1 MNKLYRSSRDRKI
14 TGLCGGLS
22 EYLNVDATLLR
33 ILLVVV
39 TAFSGGTIIA
49 VYIIAALVVPK
60 EPPYYGDF
68 GPNHHSNNNYVP
80 PYGAGPGPGPGPGP
94 GGYDPYRY
102 KTQHQTNMYQTP
114 PKPDWSEP
122 AYKADPAVDKQFDSM
137 MDDLEK
143 KALKRE
149 IEQLKSKIEKY
160 EKGE

>member
-1 MNKLYRSSRDRKI
+1 VNKLYRSSRDRKI

-60 EPPYYGDF
+60 EPPQYGNF
-68 GPNHHSNNNYVP
+68 GPNQFSDHQVP
-80 PYGAGPGPGPGPGP
+80 PYGPGPGPGPGAGP
-94 GGYDPYRY
+94 GGYDPFRYRNN
-102 KTQHQTNMYQTP
+102 QTNMYQTP
-114 PKPDWSEP
+114 PKPNWSEP
-122 AYKADPAVDKQFDSM
+122 VYKSDPVNDKQFDSM